1 MENKKSVKSIGS
13 LFGKLLIIIVLTGF
27 FINLLVAG
35 FFFHFLKTNYR
46 DPYIRNAAN
55 YINYLVQDI
64 GTPPRFARAKEIADS
79 FQLIIAYKNPEQSWS
94 TSKSSIGLQN
104 DDHWQTIYAEK
115 DLVIKTMHGRKQI
128 HVYRDSGQF
137 TFTMESDYKH
147 TVQGYIRMAVL
158 IILLTL
164 VLCLSYFSIRWVLR
178 PVKWL
183 QEGVNQVAKGNLD
196 HVVQAG
202 RSDELG
208 RLAEAFNAM
217 TERIRSMLRD
227 RDQLLLDVSH
237 ELRTP
242 LTRMKVALEFL
253 PKGQAEKNIR
263 EDAVEMESM
272 ITAILEEARLRH
284 VSEKLQKKQVDL
296 RDLILDILRE
306 YRDQLP
312 SITADIPEKGAVLEI
327 DPDRIKIA
335 IRNLLNNAIKYSE
348 PDGPPVKLR
357 VIQEEKQVMLQ
368 IQDGGIGIPAEDL
381 PHIFEPFYR
390 VDKSRSRRTG
400 GYGIGLS
407 LCKSIMD
414 AHNGKIE
421 VKSTF
426 QKGST
431 FTMVFY
437 SKYFKPT
444 ISTPIV

>member
-1 MENKKSVKSIGS
+1 MENKKPVKSFGS

-27 FINLLVAG
+27 CINLLVAG

-64 GTPPRFARAKEIADS
+64 GTPPSFERAKKIADS

-94 TSKSSIGLQN
+94 TSKSSIALQG
-104 DDHWQTIYAEK
+104 DDHWQTIFAEK
-115 DLVIKTMHGRKQI
+115 DVIIKTLHGRKQI

-147 TVQGYIRMAVL
+147 TVQGYIRMVVL

-183 QEGVNQVAKGNLD
+183 QEGVNQVGKGNLD

-208 RLAEAFNAM
+208 RLAKAFNAM

-253 PKGQAEKNIR
+253 PKGQAERNIR
-263 EDAVEMESM
+263 EDALEMESM
-272 ITAILEEARLRH
+272 ITAILEEARLHH
-284 VSEKLQKKQVDL
+284 VSEKLQKKQIDL
-296 RDLILDILRE
+296 RALILDILRE
-306 YRDQLP
+306 YRDQQP
-312 SITADIPEKGAVLEI
+312 PITADIPEKGSVLEI
-327 DPDRIKIA
+327 EPELIKIA
-335 IRNLLNNAIKYSE
+335 LRNLLNNAIKYSE
-348 PDGPPVKLR
+348 PDGPPIKLK
-357 VIQEEKQVMLQ
+357 VVQGEKQVKLQ
-368 IQDGGIGIPAEDL
+368 IQDCGIGIPADDL

-400 GYGIGLS
+400 GYGIGLR

-421 VKSTF
+421 VISAF

-431 FTMVFY
+431 FTMI
-437 SKYFKPT
+437 FKKPLDR
-444 ISTPIV
+444 

>member
-27 FINLLVAG
+27 LINLLVAG
-35 FFFHFLKTNYR
+35 FFFHFLKTKYR

-55 YINYLVQDI
+55 YINYLAQDI
-64 GTPPRFARAKEIADS
+64 GTPPRFERAKEIADS
-79 FQLIIAYKNPEQSWS
+79 LQLIIAYKNPKQSWS
-94 TSKSSIGLQN
+94 TSKSSIALQES
-104 DDHWQTIYAEK
+104 DHWRTIFAEK
-115 DLVIKTMHGRKQI
+115 DVVIKTFHGRKQI
-128 HVYRDSGQF
+128 QVYRDSGQF
-137 TFTMESDYKH
+137 TFMMESDYKH

-164 VLCLSYFSIRWVLR
+164 VLCFSYFSIRWVLR

-202 RSDELG
+202 SSDELG
-208 RLAEAFNAM
+208 RLAEAFNTM
-217 TERIRSMLRD
+217 TERIHSMLRD

-263 EDAVEMESM
+263 EDALEMESM

-284 VSEKLQKKQVDL
+284 VSEKLQKKQIDL

-312 SITADIPEKGAVLEI
+312 PITADIPEKGAVLEI
-327 DPDRIKIA
+327 DPELIKIA
-335 IRNLLNNAIKYSE
+335 LRNLLNNAIKYSE

-368 IQDGGIGIPAEDL
+368 IQDCGVGIPAEDL

-421 VKSTF
+421 VESTF

-437 SKYFKPT
+437 
-444 ISTPIV
+444 

>member
-1 MENKKSVKSIGS
+1 MCLSAARKKMENKKPVKSFGS
-13 LFGKLLIIIVLTGF
+13 LFAKLLIIIVLTGF

-35 FFFHFLKTNYR
+35 FFFYFLKIHYR

-64 GTPPRFARAKEIADS
+64 GTPPRFERAKEIADS
-79 FQLIIAYKNPEQSWS
+79 FQLIIAYKNNEQSWS
-94 TSKSSIGLQN
+94 TSDSSVALQE
-104 DDHWQTIYAEK
+104 DDLWQTIYAEK
-115 DLVIKTMHGRKQI
+115 DLVIKTKHGRKQI

-217 TERIRSMLRD
+217 TERIQSMLRD

-263 EDAVEMESM
+263 EDALEMESM

-284 VSEKLQKKQVDL
+284 VSEKLQKKQIDL

-312 SITADIPEKGAVLEI
+312 PLTADIPEKGSVLEI
-327 DPDRIKIA
+327 DPELIKIA
-335 IRNLLNNAIKYSE
+335 LRNLLNNAIKYSE
-348 PDGPPVKLR
+348 PDGPPVKLM

-368 IQDGGIGIPAEDL
+368 IQDCGIGIPAEDL

-421 VKSTF
+421 VESTF

-437 SKYFKPT
+437 
-444 ISTPIV
+444 